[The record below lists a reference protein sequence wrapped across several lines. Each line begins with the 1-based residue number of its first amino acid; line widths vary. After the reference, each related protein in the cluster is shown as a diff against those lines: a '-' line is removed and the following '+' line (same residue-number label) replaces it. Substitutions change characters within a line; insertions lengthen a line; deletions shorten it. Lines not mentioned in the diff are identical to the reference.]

1 MQVQQ
6 AGVERLVCQAQ
17 MRMAA
22 ALLAGGQLRPFP
34 APFNSEAQRFE
45 QRFGFMQRL
54 QRPEPLAFD
63 QYARS
68 VDISSAPRFTPLS
81 CETIAVLLRLGYV
94 HILARPCILPAASL
108 SLWGFASYTV
118 RRLLLKARAVFQLYA
133 PVI

>member
-6 AGVERLVCQAQ
+6 AGVERLLCQAQ

-34 APFNSEAQRFE
+34 APFNGEAQRFE
-45 QRFGFMQRL
+45 QRFGFLHRL

-68 VDISSAPRFTPLS
+68 VDISSTLLCIPLL
-81 CETIAVLLRLGYV
+81 CRVLMIMLCPCLVCKIAFG
-94 HILARPCILPAASL
+94 
-108 SLWGFASYTV
+108 T
-118 RRLLLKARAVFQLYA
+118 
-133 PVI
+133 